1 MRHRITDPPPP
12 QSRLS
17 IKGLLIF
24 ILYVNDI
31 FMSLDNETSIHTLMT
46 PSWCARPIDDINMVT
61 EKAQNVFKKMTTW
74 CDANKLTINVEKTKY
89 MVIRHPPPPPRT

>member
-1 MRHRITDPPPP
+1 MKLQFTC
-12 QSRLS
+12 
-17 IKGLLIF
+17 
-24 ILYVNDI
+24 
-31 FMSLDNETSIHTLMT
+31 MLMT

-89 MVIRHPPPPPRT
+89 MVIRHTKPPKNLISEQMFPN